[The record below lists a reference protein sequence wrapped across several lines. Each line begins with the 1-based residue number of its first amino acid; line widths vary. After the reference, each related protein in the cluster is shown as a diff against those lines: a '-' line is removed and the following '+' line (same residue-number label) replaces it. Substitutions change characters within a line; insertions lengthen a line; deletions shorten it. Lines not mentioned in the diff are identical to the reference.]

1 MRWLHLQ
8 QVEQMAGAP
17 IGLTDIPHI
26 GSVLIHWPLP
36 ENGNIGF
43 SAVSAVLGEIRNEI
57 NASVR
62 VAMVTGLMPKS
73 GPSS

>member
-1 MRWLHLQ
+1 
-8 QVEQMAGAP
+8 MAGAP

-43 SAVSAVLGEIRNEI
+43 SAVLGEIRNEI